1 MSFIHVQE
9 VIARDGLQ
17 IEKEFVPTEKK
28 IDLINQLSDCGYS
41 KIEVTSFVS
50 PKAVPN
56 LRDAKEVVRN
66 INRRSDVKFV
76 ALVPNV
82 RGAEDALEAGIDEIN
97 LVMSAS
103 ATHNRKNVNRT
114 HEASLQEFR
123 EILMR
128 VEGSGIAVNGSI
140 ATSFGCPFE
149 GDISEQSVLDF
160 IEQYLHMGMD
170 SITLADTTGMAN
182 PTQVKR
188 LVEKVFQRFGDISLT
203 LHFHNTRCMGLAN
216 VVAAIE
222 AGAVRFD
229 ASLGGIGGCPFAPGA
244 TGNICTEDMVH
255 MLEEMGYETKVDLDR
270 LISLSKGLPSL
281 LKRDNIPGQ
290 IVKAGKVTDL
300 HKV

>member
-1 MSFIHVQE
+1 
-9 VIARDGLQ
+9 GLQ

-66 INRRSDVKFV
+66 INRRSDVTFV

-114 HEASLQEFR
+114 HKASLQEFK
-123 EILMR
+123 EIVTR
-128 VEGSGIAVNGSI
+128 VEGSGIAVNGTI
-140 ATSFGCPFE
+140 VTSLGYLFE
-149 GDISEQSVLDF
+149 GDISKQSVLDS
-160 IEQYLHMGMD
+160 IEQYFHMEMD
-170 SITLADTTGMAN
+170 SNTLAETTMMAN

-188 LVEKVFQRFGDISLT
+188 LVEKVFQRFGDISGT
-203 LHFHNTRCMGLAN
+203 VHFHNPRGRGLAN
-216 VVAAIE
+216 VVDPIE
-222 AGAVRFD
+222 AG
-229 ASLGGIGGCPFAPGA
+229 
-244 TGNICTEDMVH
+244 
-255 MLEEMGYETKVDLDR
+255 
-270 LISLSKGLPSL
+270 
-281 LKRDNIPGQ
+281 
-290 IVKAGKVTDL
+290 
-300 HKV
+300 